1 MKKRFLSVLLVLFL
15 ALSVIGA
22 ASLVSS
28 PAATVN
34 LIRNKAITNDEV
46 DAMLKQYQNAG
57 VSADRSQILNILI
70 NDEVFLQGAERDG
83 ALATDQEVESYV
95 SQLKSQLESQVGAK
109 ISDADFE
116 SYIASNTGMTLAEYK
131 EGIKESLTVQKYVLQ
146 EKSAELQ
153 NINTMPTDSQVE
165 DFYRKNM
172 QGFFQAENVKLAHVV
187 KLKTDDEKKNEENAV
202 LMTEVAEKIKNGS
215 LTFEQA
221 VSDYTDDAES
231 KALGGD
237 IGWLS
242 IDNQSA
248 IAGFG
253 QDFVDAVM
261 NLKTGEISGMLESN
275 VGYHIVKVSVHNS
288 GRILGIDD
296 KINPESSETV
306 RDYIVYLLANQN
318 AQNVLANA
326 TNELIAELRSQARI
340 RIY

>member
-83 ALATDQEVESYV
+83 ALATEQEVESYI

-221 VSDYTDDAES
+221 VSDCTDDTES

-318 AQNVLANA
+318 AQNALANA

>member
-83 ALATDQEVESYV
+83 ALATEQEVESYV
-95 SQLKSQLESQVGAK
+95 SQL
-109 ISDADFE
+109 
-116 SYIASNTGMTLAEYK
+116 
-131 EGIKESLTVQKYVLQ
+131 LQ

-318 AQNVLANA
+318 AQNALANA